1 MCSSHGMTSSPDPSL
16 RPATA
21 AGSAPEPAAQWL
33 AHHAF
38 GLAALVVGAIGFVV
52 TFMVQDP
59 LWSMPD
65 HRLTVPFF
73 GLALVLGV
81 VSVARKEGALVL
93 AVSGV
98 ALAALAMVLGWFLV
112 MALIVGVAAIVILIM
127 SMVM

>member
-81 VSVARKEGALVL
+81 VSVARKEGTLVL

>member
-1 MCSSHGMTSSPDPSL
+1 MSTPDPSL
-16 RPATA
+16 RPAAAA
-21 AGSAPEPAAQWL
+21 AGPEPAAQWL
-33 AHHAF
+33 ARNAT
-38 GLAALVVGAIGFVV
+38 GLAALIVGAVGFVV

-81 VSVARKEGALVL
+81 VSVARRESTLVL
-93 AVSGV
+93 PVAGV
-98 ALAALAMVLGWFLV
+98 ALAGLAMVLGWFLV
-112 MALIVGVAAIVILIM
+112 MALIVAVAAIVILIM

>member
-1 MCSSHGMTSSPDPSL
+1 MSTPDPSL

-21 AGSAPEPAAQWL
+21 AVGPEPAAQWL
-33 AHHAF
+33 AKNAT
-38 GLAALVVGAIGFVV
+38 GLAALVVGAVGFVV

-81 VSVARKEGALVL
+81 VSVARRESTLVL
-93 AVSGV
+93 PVAGV
-98 ALAALAMVLGWFLV
+98 ALAGLAMVLGWFLV
-112 MALIVGVAAIVILIM
+112 MALIVAVAAIVILIM

>member
-1 MCSSHGMTSSPDPSL
+1 MSTPDPSL

-21 AGSAPEPAAQWL
+21 AAGPEPAAQWL
-33 AHHAF
+33 AKNAT
-38 GLAALVVGAIGFVV
+38 GLAALVVGAVGFVV

-81 VSVARKEGALVL
+81 VSVARRESTLVL
-93 AVSGV
+93 PVAGV

-112 MALIVGVAAIVILIM
+112 MALIVAVAAIVILIM

>member
-1 MCSSHGMTSSPDPSL
+1 MSTPDPSL
-16 RPATA
+16 RPAAAA
-21 AGSAPEPAAQWL
+21 AGPEPAAQWV
-33 AHHAF
+33 AKNAT
-38 GLAALVVGAIGFVV
+38 GLAALVVGAVGFVV

-73 GLALVLGV
+73 GLALVLAV
-81 VSVARKEGALVL
+81 VSVARRERTLVL
-93 AVSGV
+93 PVAGV

-112 MALIVGVAAIVILIM
+112 MAMIVAVAAIVILIM

>member
-1 MCSSHGMTSSPDPSL
+1 MSTPDPSL

-21 AGSAPEPAAQWL
+21 AVGPEPAAQWL
-33 AHHAF
+33 AKNAT
-38 GLAALVVGAIGFVV
+38 GLAALVVGAVGFVV

-73 GLALVLGV
+73 GLALVLAV
-81 VSVARKEGALVL
+81 VSVARRESTLVL
-93 AVSGV
+93 PVAGV

-112 MALIVGVAAIVILIM
+112 MALIVAVAAIVILIM

>member
-1 MCSSHGMTSSPDPSL
+1 MSTPDPSL
-16 RPATA
+16 RPAAAA
-21 AGSAPEPAAQWL
+21 AGPEPAAQWL
-33 AHHAF
+33 AKNAT

-73 GLALVLGV
+73 GLALVLAV
-81 VSVARKEGALVL
+81 VSVARRESTLVL
-93 AVSGV
+93 PVAGV

-112 MALIVGVAAIVILIM
+112 MALIVAVAAIVILIM

>member
-1 MCSSHGMTSSPDPSL
+1 MSTPDPSL

-21 AGSAPEPAAQWL
+21 AAGPEPAAQWV
-33 AHHAF
+33 AKNAT
-38 GLAALVVGAIGFVV
+38 GLAALVVGAVGFVV

-65 HRLTVPFF
+65 HRLTIPFF
-73 GLALVLGV
+73 GLALVLAV
-81 VSVARKEGALVL
+81 VSVARRESTLVL
-93 AVSGV
+93 PVAGV

-112 MALIVGVAAIVILIM
+112 MALIVAVAAIVILIM

>member
-1 MCSSHGMTSSPDPSL
+1 MTTPDPSL
-16 RPATA
+16 RPAAAA
-21 AGSAPEPAAQWL
+21 AGPEPAAQWV
-33 AHHAF
+33 AKNAT
-38 GLAALVVGAIGFVV
+38 GLAALVVGAVGFVV

-73 GLALVLGV
+73 GLALVLAV
-81 VSVARKEGALVL
+81 VSVARRERTLVL
-93 AVSGV
+93 PVAGV

-112 MALIVGVAAIVILIM
+112 MAMIVAVAAIVILIM